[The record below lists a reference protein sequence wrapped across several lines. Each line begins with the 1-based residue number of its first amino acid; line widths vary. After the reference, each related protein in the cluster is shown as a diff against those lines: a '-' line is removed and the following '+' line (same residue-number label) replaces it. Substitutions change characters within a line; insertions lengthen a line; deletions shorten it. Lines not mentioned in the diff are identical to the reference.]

1 MNKLFV
7 FWAALLTALSLQAQG
22 IKSGTLWYD
31 GSINYEATVRQ
42 DGSVLM
48 AAMAEGQEMEFAL
61 VPKEGQPGAYTVAE
75 GSNEGAVNP
84 FGPGQNVKYRH
95 QDGMTVLCVYDG
107 PTMLDNILV
116 MTPDDSRF
124 NNIWGWIPQI
134 KGLYKTEPYG
144 YDIEIKDD
152 ALVVA
157 GSRGR
162 YEVMTFNDIVI
173 GVMKVEGTTLDGYW
187 QLVPTLEG
195 FKVYSGSFDEYGI
208 FKTTD
213 GPYYLVAS
221 DRYTPRFNF
230 ASYLLLNKFIL
241 RNYKKSTLRIM
252 RNSILARHGYRF
264 QSSDLQTYFGSQ
276 DWYMPQNNDA
286 IMLSFVEQLNIEMIK
301 AAEAE
306 PGHDDYVRE

>member
-7 FWAALLTALSLQAQG
+7 FGAALLTALSLQAQS

-31 GSINYEATVRQ
+31 GSIDYEATVRQ

-48 AAMAEGQEMEFAL
+48 EAMAEGQEMEFVL
-61 VPKEGQPGAYTVAE
+61 VPVEGKSNAYTVAE
-75 GSNEGAVNP
+75 GSNEGAANP

-134 KGLYKTEPYG
+134 KGLYKTDPYG
-144 YDIEIKDD
+144 YEIEIKDD

-173 GVMKVEGTTLDGYW
+173 GVMKVEGTSLDGYW

-195 FKVYSGSFDEYGI
+195 FNVYPGDFDEYGI

-213 GPYYLVAS
+213 GPYQLVFS
-221 DRYTPRFNF
+221 GKDTGRFNF
-230 ASYLLLNKFIL
+230 ASYVLLNKHL
-241 RNYKKSTLRIM
+241 LSRYKKSVLRIM
-252 RNSILARHGYRF
+252 RNSILAKHGYRF
-264 QSSDLQTYFGSQ
+264 QSKDLQDYFGAQ
-276 DWYMPQNNDA
+276 DWYMPQNNEDVK
-286 IMLSFVEQLNIEMIK
+286 LSFVEQLNVELIK
-301 AAEAE
+301 TAESD
-306 PGHDDYVRE
+306 PDHDLFLDE